1 MLKNI
6 MTVTL
11 EGAIAIVY
19 FATDGDTAGAV
30 PIPTVTDT
38 YYFMIMIIMII
49 IINRLRMQIV
59 HSIGNCDVPACAI
72 LSCSDGG

>member
-38 YYFMIMIIMII
+38 CIQEDIATD
-49 IINRLRMQIV
+49 R
-59 HSIGNCDVPACAI
+59 
-72 LSCSDGG
+72 